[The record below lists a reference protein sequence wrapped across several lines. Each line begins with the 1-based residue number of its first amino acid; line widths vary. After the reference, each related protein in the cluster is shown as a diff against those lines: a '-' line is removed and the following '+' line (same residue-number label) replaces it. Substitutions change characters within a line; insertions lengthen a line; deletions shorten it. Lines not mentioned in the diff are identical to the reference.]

1 LRLFVSAPPA
11 LLCKLQQCIHK
22 KKKTAFGGLHNDYSL
37 TEKKRRNQMADS
49 YQQTKVSGKLFLLP
63 VFKQDRNFVCT
74 RTAGGFISRDFVLLH
89 GSNT

>member
-1 LRLFVSAPPA
+1 
-11 LLCKLQQCIHK
+11 
-22 KKKTAFGGLHNDYSL
+22 
-37 TEKKRRNQMADS
+37 MADS